1 MLNLLNRNFDGID
14 IFFIIL
20 ISFYLFILFLFIFIF
35 IIKLLQPSK
44 ETNKVKEKIKPNIIV
59 NPPKEVKLDNI
70 ITPLDLPIKKEV
82 IEPLNINNN
91 ILFKEEIKNSILNIN
106 NYFKEFYSKYFK
118 KNNAKENKMILEHTS
133 NLKIN
138 NYYHNN
144 ISYVKNNPHKG

>member
-14 IFFIIL
+14 IFFIVL
-20 ISFYLFILFLFIFIF
+20 ISFYLFVLFLFLFIF

-44 ETNKVKEKIKPNIIV
+44 DKKKVQEKIQPNIII

-70 ITPLDLPIKKEV
+70 VTNSDLPTKKPILETV
-82 IEPLNINNN
+82 NVNNN
-91 ILFKEEIKNSILNIN
+91 ILFKEEVKNNIANIN
-106 NYFKEFYSKYFK
+106 NYFKDLYSKYFK
-118 KNNAKENKMILEHTS
+118 KNNAKENKIILEHTS